1 MNGKSRQKATNII
14 EKDFFILLN
23 NLHFGYMA
31 TIAEITLTVEKFHIF
46 NRSVSAFINTEV
58 K

>member
-31 TIAEITLTVEKFHIF
+31 TIAEITLIVEYLMQYTMNWMRFL
-46 NRSVSAFINTEV
+46 T
-58 K
+58 